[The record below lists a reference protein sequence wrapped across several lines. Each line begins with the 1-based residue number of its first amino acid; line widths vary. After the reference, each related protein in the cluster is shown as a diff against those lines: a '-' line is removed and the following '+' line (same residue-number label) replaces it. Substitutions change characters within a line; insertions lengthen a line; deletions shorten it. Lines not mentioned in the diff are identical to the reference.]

1 MPKVRRVIDLT
12 RKVVPGKERF
22 RLEINTYNVEDYI
35 PGYIDRE
42 PDDWY
47 IIQDLVAC
55 SHIGTHI
62 EAPLHHIRNG
72 YDASRIPLETVLG
85 DAAILDFMGLPPETE
100 INQAEIMARSADL
113 RAGDIALIRTGWNHY
128 YGTPEYKRRPFLAVE
143 AVRWLIEERRVRC
156 IGVDSSGIE
165 NISSPGQPIHCLALG
180 RGIPLIEDL
189 DNLEALENP
198 RTFLIALPLRIEGL
212 DASPARIVAVEFE
225 P

>member
-1 MPKVRRVIDLT
+1 MPKVRKLIDLT

-22 RLEINTYNVEDYI
+22 RLEIHTYNVEEYI
-35 PGYIDRE
+35 PGYIHRD

-72 YDASRIPLETVLG
+72 YDVSRIPLETVLG
-85 DAAILDFMGLPPETE
+85 DAAILDFLGLPPETE
-100 INQAEIMARSADL
+100 INQAEIIARSAHL
-113 RAGDIALIRTGWNHY
+113 RAGDIALIRTGWSRY

-143 AVRWLIEERRVRC
+143 AIQWLIEERRVRC

-165 NISSPGQPIHCLALG
+165 NISSPGQPIHRLALG

-225 P
+225 S